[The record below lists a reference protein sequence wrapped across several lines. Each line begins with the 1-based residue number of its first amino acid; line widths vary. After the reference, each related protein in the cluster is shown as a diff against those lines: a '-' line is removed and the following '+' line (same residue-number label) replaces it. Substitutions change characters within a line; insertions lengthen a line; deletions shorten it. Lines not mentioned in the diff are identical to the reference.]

1 MSTNLT
7 LTEITP
13 PISDIIGD
21 KMSEKVPEMDMH
33 GNIIEKDVIIIGSDK
48 MSCSEMQEGCKQCK
62 MLLDIN
68 YKLAYENGTLKRG
81 REVQRLKIREQAEE
95 MQKMEEQIQEEI
107 NYSASMSEALKDL
120 QMRRG

>member
-7 LTEITP
+7 LTEIAPT
-13 PISDIIGD
+13 ISDII
-21 KMSEKVPEMDMH
+21 V
-33 GNIIEKDVIIIGSDK
+33 DK
-48 MSCSEMQEGCKQCK
+48 MSCSETQEGCKQCK

-95 MQKMEEQIQEEI
+95 LQKMEEQIQEEI